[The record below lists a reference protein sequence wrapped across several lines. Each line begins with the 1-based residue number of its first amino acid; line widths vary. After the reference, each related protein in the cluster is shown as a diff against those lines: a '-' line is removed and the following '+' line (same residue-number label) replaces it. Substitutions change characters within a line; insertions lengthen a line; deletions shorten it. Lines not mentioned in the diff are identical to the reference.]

1 MSREG
6 AVKPVLRG
14 PERKARFIDL
24 LASEWIRL
32 WSLRSTLWALATAF
46 LIILAISV
54 NGALSNYRRIPGMSP
69 EDQEYFRSFGAL
81 GVSFPMGAA
90 TVLAL
95 GAGAI
100 GAIAILGDYTTG
112 MIRTTFTAVPARRA
126 VLAAK
131 ALVIA
136 GITAAFGAA
145 VALASFGLTQG
156 ILSGRDAAVGFG
168 APAALRLLAATAV
181 LAPVSALVGM
191 GMAVVIRNSVLTIVA
206 TITLLFVL
214 PSLLNGRQ
222 QTRATIMHMMV
233 LPAWQRLTCVDTE
246 GTPWPWTTTGA
257 WLVLATWA
265 AVATAL
271 VVLPSNRRDL

>member
-24 LASEWIRL
+24 LASEWIML

-90 TVLAL
+90 TVLAI

-131 ALVIA
+131 AVVIA

-156 ILSGRDAAVGFG
+156 ILSGRDAAAGFG

-191 GMAVVIRNSVLTIVA
+191 GMAAVIRNSVLTIVA

-222 QTRATIMHMMV
+222 QMGATIMHMMV
-233 LPAWQRLTCVDTE
+233 LPAWQRLTFVDTE

-257 WLVLATWA
+257 WSVLATWA